1 MTVRKI
7 IVTQM
12 KNTYKMHGFG
22 TCKLACNGRCLWGGI
37 RVIRESLFK
46 RLMKSSQEGCNYQ
59 VDSNGVMQ
67 QNLKRAKIAIDCYLF
82 KALQTNREP

>member
-67 QNLKRAKIAIDCYLF
+67 QEISGAQDLKRDH
-82 KALQTNREP
+82 